1 MDVTKPTS
9 IMCITGQS
17 DAHLTDIQNHRLHS
31 AIISDFLA
39 LQSAAKKAGF
49 DLTIASSFRDFERQS
64 IIWNNKFLGIRPVY
78 NKQQKVVDLTKLN
91 DVDKCIAIMLY
102 SALPGASRH
111 HLGTDL
117 DVFDKAAVSDDY
129 KLQLT
134 PDEYLQGGPFAPL
147 SNWLDTNLV
156 KFGFYR
162 PYQHDLGGVAPELWH
177 ISHIKQSQLLVNKL
191 SEQVLFECIKN
202 SELQGKQA
210 ILDNLPAI
218 YKRFVTNV
226 SPHLKEG

>member
-1 MDVTKPTS
+1 MDVTKPTPM
-9 IMCITGQS
+9 MCITGQS
-17 DAHLTDIQNHRLHS
+17 DTHLTDIQNHRLHS
-31 AIISDFLA
+31 AIINDFLA

-49 DLTIASSFRDFERQS
+49 ELTIASSFRDFDRQS
-64 IIWNNKFLGIRPVY
+64 IIWNNKFLGIRPVF
-78 NKQQKVVDLTKLN
+78 NKQQEIVDLTKLS
-91 DVDKCIAIMLY
+91 DSDKCMAIMRY

-147 SNWLDTNLV
+147 SNWLDTHLV

-177 ISHIKQSQLLVNKL
+177 ISHIKQSQLLVNRL

-218 YKRFVTNV
+218 YTRFVTNV
-226 SPHLKEG
+226 SPP

>member
-1 MDVTKPTS
+1 
-9 IMCITGQS
+9 
-17 DAHLTDIQNHRLHS
+17 
-31 AIISDFLA
+31 
-39 LQSAAKKAGF
+39 
-49 DLTIASSFRDFERQS
+49 
-64 IIWNNKFLGIRPVY
+64 
-78 NKQQKVVDLTKLN
+78 
-91 DVDKCIAIMLY
+91 MLY

-147 SNWLDTNLV
+147 SNWLDTHLV

-177 ISHIKQSQLLVNKL
+177 ISNIKQSQLLVNTL

-226 SPHLKEG
+226 SPP

>member
-1 MDVTKPTS
+1 
-9 IMCITGQS
+9 
-17 DAHLTDIQNHRLHS
+17 
-31 AIISDFLA
+31 
-39 LQSAAKKAGF
+39 
-49 DLTIASSFRDFERQS
+49 
-64 IIWNNKFLGIRPVY
+64 
-78 NKQQKVVDLTKLN
+78 
-91 DVDKCIAIMLY
+91 MLY

-202 SELQGKQA
+202 SELQGKRA

>member
-1 MDVTKPTS
+1 MDATQPTP

-17 DAHLTDIQNHRLHS
+17 DTHLTDIQNHRLHS

-64 IIWNNKFLGIRPVY
+64 IIWNNKFLGIRPVF
-78 NKQQKVVDLTKLN
+78 NKQQEVVDLTKLS
-91 DVDKCIAIMLY
+91 DIDKCIAIMLY

-134 PDEYLQGGPFAPL
+134 PDEYQLGGPFSPL
-147 SNWLDTNLV
+147 SNWLDANLV
-156 KFGFYR
+156 KYGFYR

-177 ISHIKQSQLLVNKL
+177 ISHIKQSQLLVNRL
-191 SEQVLFECIKN
+191 DEHAFFDCIKN

-218 YKRFVTNV
+218 YTRFVTNV
-226 SPHLKEG
+226 GPP

>member
-1 MDVTKPTS
+1 MDSIQSTS
-9 IMCITGQS
+9 ILCITGQS

-31 AIISDFLA
+31 AIINDFLA

-49 DLTIASSFRDFERQS
+49 DLTIASSFRDFNRQS

-78 NKQQKVVDLTKLN
+78 NKQQETVNLSKLS
-91 DVDKCIAIMLY
+91 DSDKCIAIMLY

-117 DVFDKAAVSDDY
+117 DIFDKAAVSDDY

-134 PDEYLQGGPFAPL
+134 PDEYQQGGPFAPL
-147 SNWLDTNLV
+147 SKWLDTHLA

-177 ISHIKQSQLLVNKL
+177 ISHIKQSQLLVNTL
-191 SEQVLFECIKN
+191 SEQLLFECIKN

-218 YKRFVTNV
+218 YTRFVANV
-226 SPHLKEG
+226 SPP